1 MIIFNNRWYHD
12 EWYLFNQYNRAFYI
26 SFSFK
31 CKNCNYKL
39 KNLTR
44 IITEPDGLL
53 CERCLK
59 LIRDQQQQ
67 S

>member
-12 EWYLFNQYNRAFYI
+12 EWYKLILFNQLVLI
-26 SFSFK
+26 LFSFK

-44 IITEPDGLL
+44 IITEADGLL

-59 LIRDQQQQ
+59 LIHDQQQQ
-67 S
+67 